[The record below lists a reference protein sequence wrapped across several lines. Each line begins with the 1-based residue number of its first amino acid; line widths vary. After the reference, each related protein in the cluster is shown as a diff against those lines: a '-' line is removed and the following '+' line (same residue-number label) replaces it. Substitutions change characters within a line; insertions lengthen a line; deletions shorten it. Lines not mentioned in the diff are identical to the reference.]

1 MELDCQN
8 AARGVWLVKVPKYI
22 SQRWSKQKPM
32 TEIGRLNIT
41 RNSLGKMEVLF
52 NLSDQV
58 IRTDPNQDSTPSSS
72 SSTSTTKTSTNNKS
86 SSTTSALTTTIT
98 TVSSTSSSSSS
109 TTATTTT
116 IGKTNKPTTT
126 SIPAEHKFA
135 VSNINHQTLA
145 IFSQDENNKLAL
157 EGQVVQKGECR
168 PIGDAH
174 YMNLKKET
182 IRRASQPTKIVQK
195 LDRAINN
202 FKPITFHRS
211 ELDNE
216 RKKMNEGKK
225 MRDDKEIVQNTLFTA
240 FEKHQ
245 YYNIKDLERLT
256 KQPVPYL
263 KEILK
268 EICNYNAKNPHKNMW
283 ELKPQFRHYAK
294 INNKDN

>member
-22 SQRWSKQKPM
+22 SQRWSKQKSM

-41 RNSLGKMEVLF
+41 RNSLGKMEV
-52 NLSDQV
+52 
-58 IRTDPNQDSTPSSS
+58 IRTDPNEDSAP
-72 SSTSTTKTSTNNKS
+72 STSTAPVST
-86 SSTTSALTTTIT
+86 A
-98 TVSSTSSSSSS
+98 SSSSSS
-109 TTATTTT
+109 KTSTNKPSSSSAITPVSSSTGTKMEKPATTTT
-116 IGKTNKPTTT
+116 
-126 SIPAEHKFA
+126 IPAEHKFA

-145 IFSQDENNKLAL
+145 IFSQDENGKLSL

-202 FKPITFHRS
+202 FKPINIHRS
-211 ELDNE
+211 EVERIHSIHSFDLSNQLDNE
-216 RKKMNEGKK
+216 QRKKNEGKK

-245 YYNIKDLERLT
+245 YYNIKDLE
-256 KQPVPYL
+256 
-263 KEILK
+263 
-268 EICNYNAKNPHKNMW
+268 
-283 ELKPQFRHYAK
+283 
-294 INNKDN
+294 

>member
-22 SQRWSKQKPM
+22 SQRWAKQKPM

-41 RNSLGKMEVLF
+41 RNTSGKMEVLF
-52 NLSDQV
+52 NLSEQV
-58 IRTDPNQDSTPSSS
+58 IRTDPNEDSVPSSS
-72 SSTSTTKTSTNNKS
+72 SSIKTSTNKSS
-86 SSTTSALTTTIT
+86 SSTTTTTSVPTTTIT
-98 TVSSTSSSSSS
+98 TVSTSSSLS
-109 TTATTTT
+109 T
-116 IGKTNKPTTT
+116 KTDKPITTT

-145 IFSQDENNKLAL
+145 IFSQDENSKLAL

-202 FKPITFHRS
+202 FKPINVHRS
-211 ELDNE
+211 ELNE
-216 RKKMNEGKK
+216 DQRKKNEGKK
-225 MRDDKEIVQNTLFTA
+225 MRDDKEIVQNTLFAA

-283 ELKPQFRHYAK
+283 ELKPQFRHYGK
-294 INNKDN
+294 NNQ

>member
-22 SQRWSKQKPM
+22 SQRWAKQKPM

-41 RNSLGKMEVLF
+41 RNTSGKMEVLF
-52 NLSDQV
+52 NLSEQV
-58 IRTDPNQDSTPSSS
+58 IRTDPNEDSVPSSS
-72 SSTSTTKTSTNNKS
+72 SSIKTSTNKSSS
-86 SSTTSALTTTIT
+86 SSTTTTSVPTTTIT
-98 TVSSTSSSSSS
+98 TVSTSSSLS
-109 TTATTTT
+109 T
-116 IGKTNKPTTT
+116 KTDKPITTTT

-145 IFSQDENNKLAL
+145 IFSQDENSKLAL

-202 FKPITFHRS
+202 FKPINVHRS
-211 ELDNE
+211 ELNE
-216 RKKMNEGKK
+216 DQRKKNEGKK
-225 MRDDKEIVQNTLFTA
+225 MRDDKEIVQNTLFAA

-283 ELKPQFRHYAK
+283 ELKPQFRHYGK
-294 INNKDN
+294 NNQ